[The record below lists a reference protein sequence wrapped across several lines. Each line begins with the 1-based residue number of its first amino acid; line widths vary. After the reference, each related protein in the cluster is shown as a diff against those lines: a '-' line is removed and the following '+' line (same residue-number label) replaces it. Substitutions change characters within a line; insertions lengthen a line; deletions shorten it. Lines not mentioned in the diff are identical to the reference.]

1 MPIGLKYKINEC
13 KNCKNNFEHFIFWV
27 RFFLLVIHLLITSMN
42 ELLEEEYIMRMWE
55 PRGGKC
61 GNKWKWVG

>member
-1 MPIGLKYKINEC
+1 
-13 KNCKNNFEHFIFWV
+13 
-27 RFFLLVIHLLITSMN
+27 MN
-42 ELLEEEYIMRMWE
+42 EFLEEEYIMRMWE